1 MLTLIVLCVCQIVRT
16 LVRACFMY
24 YPGHFIIWFL
34 DFSKHMIH
42 ILKSKRKRKKDQVV
56 LKSAHVN
63 CKVLDTV
70 HNNLTIVITFL
81 YLKDMFASYLLTV
94 NLPSGAR
101 LSGWTTFLMVRYLFK
116 EERLTNSDRNKNRYE
131 FSSFNLFV
139 IFWNRR

>member
-1 MLTLIVLCVCQIVRT
+1 M
-16 LVRACFMY
+16 
-24 YPGHFIIWFL
+24 
-34 DFSKHMIH
+34 
-42 ILKSKRKRKKDQVV
+42 SKRKRKKDQVV

-63 CKVLDTV
+63 CKVLNTV
-70 HNNLTIVITFL
+70 HNNLTIVITFFI

-101 LSGWTTFLMVRYLFK
+101 LSGWTTMIMVSYLFK

-139 IFWNRR
+139 IF

>member
-1 MLTLIVLCVCQIVRT
+1 
-16 LVRACFMY
+16 
-24 YPGHFIIWFL
+24 
-34 DFSKHMIH
+34 MIFRFFKAH
-42 ILKSKRKRKKDQVV
+42 DPYINEQKKKKKDQVV

-101 LSGWTTFLMVRYLFK
+101 LSGWTTFIMVRYLFK

-139 IFWNRR
+139 IFLKS